1 MGKELFDNIPSKVAD
16 LLSDVKNG
24 RIGLPDLQRPFVW
37 KDNKVRELLDSM
49 MKGYPIGYIML
60 WASPDDYENTGYIG
74 KNDKMY
80 KRPDDLVIDGQQRLT
95 ALLAAMYGVTIK
107 DKNYKERKI
116 RISFNPLTRE
126 FAVWTQAYERNPEWI
141 SEISSVFAA
150 DQEHNISKFR
160 KAYIKTANEG
170 RTKNNEPEL
179 TEDEEDIIEEN
190 INDLL
195 NLGIYSLPTLKIN
208 SKADEEDVADIF
220 VRVNSGGQN
229 LTEKNFIETLIA
241 VYDNDVH
248 DKINK
253 INSKADEED
262 VADIF
267 VRVNS
272 GGQNLTEKNFIETLI
287 AVYDND
293 VHDKINKFCAESR
306 IPANGT
312 SFNQI
317 LQVDPSHLI
326 RMSVGVGFRRARL
339 RYAYMLLRGK
349 NLKTGEITQD
359 VREENLK
366 IFKES
371 LDMVTN
377 LNNWHAFM
385 NLFASAGY
393 LKGSLVASS
402 NAVVFSYVLY
412 LIGKYDYKVSSVVNN
427 WHAFMNL
434 FASAGYLKGSL
445 VASSNAVV
453 FSYVLYLIGKY
464 DYKVSSVELQKII
477 RKWIFMS
484 TITGFYT
491 GSTESEVEKQFAD
504 LRDVHNADEFVA
516 YLNSVIANRFTDDY
530 FEYSLPAE
538 LNSSSATSPA
548 WYGYVAAI
556 NVLGTPMLFST
567 APLSQYFVLGTSGDK
582 NSVDKHHIFP
592 KHYLEEI
599 GYDNDRDRNQIANF
613 TYLDYATNIDIS
625 DAPPAE
631 YVGRYRDKLGEDGY
645 KLACAQNALPEN
657 FEQLSYPEFLSQRR
671 LLMAQI
677 VKKAYNELNK

>member
-1 MGKELFDNIPSKVAD
+1 MGKELFDNIPSKVED

-60 WASPDDYENTGYIG
+60 WASPEDYENTGYIG
-74 KNDKMY
+74 KNDKIY
-80 KRPDDLVIDGQQRLT
+80 KQPDDLVIDGQQRLT

-107 DKNYKERKI
+107 DKDYKERKI

-126 FAVWTQAYERNPEWI
+126 FDVWTPAFERNPEWI
-141 SEISSVFAA
+141 SEISSVFMA
-150 DQEHNISKFR
+150 DQEHNISKLR
-160 KAYIKTANEG
+160 KAYIRTVNEG
-170 RTKNNEPEL
+170 RVKNGESEL
-179 TEDEEDIIEEN
+179 TDDEEDIVEQN

-195 NLGIYSLPTLKIN
+195 NLNIYSLPTLKIN

-241 VYDNDVH
+241 VYDN
-248 DKINK
+248 
-253 INSKADEED
+253 A
-262 VADIF
+262 
-267 VRVNS
+267 
-272 GGQNLTEKNFIETLI
+272 
-287 AVYDND
+287 

-326 RMSVGVGFRRARL
+326 RMAVGVGFRRARL

-349 NLKTGEITQD
+349 DLKTGEITQD
-359 VREENLK
+359 VRQDNLR
-366 IFKES
+366 IFKEA
-371 LDMVTN
+371 LDEVTN

-385 NLFASAGY
+385 NIFASAGY
-393 LKGSLVASS
+393 LKGNLVASS

-412 LIGKYDYKVSSVVNN
+412 LIGKYDYKVPS
-427 WHAFMNL
+427 
-434 FASAGYLKGSL
+434 LK
-445 VASSNAVV
+445 
-453 FSYVLYLIGKY
+453 
-464 DYKVSSVELQKII
+464 LQKII
-477 RKWIFMS
+477 CKWIFMS

-491 GSTESEVEKQFAD
+491 RSTESEVEKQFAD
-504 LRDVHNADEFVA
+504 LRDVSNADEFVA
-516 YLNSVIANRFTDDY
+516 YLNAVIANKFTDDY

-548 WYGYVAAI
+548 WYGYIAAI

-592 KHYLEEI
+592 KHYLEKI
-599 GYDNDRDRNQIANF
+599 GYSNDRDRNQIANF

-625 DAPPAE
+625 DDPPIE
-631 YVGRYRDKLGEDGY
+631 YVGRYREKLGEEGY
-645 KLACAQNALPEN
+645 KLACVQNALPEN
-657 FEQLSYPEFLSQRR
+657 FEQLSYPEFLNKRR

-677 VKKAYNELNK
+677 VKKAYNELDK

>member
-60 WASPDDYENTGYIG
+60 WESPADYENTGYIG
-74 KNDKMY
+74 KNNKMY

-170 RTKNNEPEL
+170 RVKNDQPEL

-208 SKADEEDVADIF
+208 A
-220 VRVNSGGQN
+220 
-229 LTEKNFIETLIA
+229 
-241 VYDNDVH
+241 
-248 DKINK
+248 
-253 INSKADEED
+253 KADEED

-306 IPANGT
+306 IPNNGT

-326 RMSVGVGFRRARL
+326 RMAVGVGFRRARL

-359 VREENLK
+359 VREENLR

-371 LDMVTN
+371 LDIVTN

-393 LKGSLVASS
+393 LKGGFVAST
-402 NAVVFSYVLY
+402 
-412 LIGKYDYKVSSVVNN
+412 
-427 WHAFMNL
+427 
-434 FASAGYLKGSL
+434 
-445 VASSNAVV
+445 NAVV

-491 GSTESEVEKQFAD
+491 GSTETEVEKQFAD
-504 LRDVHNADEFVA
+504 LRDVQSADEFVA
-516 YLNSVIANRFTDDY
+516 YLDSVIANRFTDDY
-530 FEYSLPAE
+530 FTYSLPTE

-548 WYGYVAAI
+548 WYGYIAAI

-567 APLSQYFVLGTSGDK
+567 ALLSQYFVLGTSGDK

-592 KHYLEEI
+592 KHYLEKI

-613 TYLDYATNIDIS
+613 TYLDYVTNIDIS

-631 YVGRYRDKLGEDGY
+631 YVGRYREKLGEEGY

-677 VKKAYNELNK
+677 VKKAYKELDK

>member
-16 LLSDVKNG
+16 ILSDVKNG
-24 RIGLPDLQRPFVW
+24 RVGLPDLQRPFVW
-37 KDNKVRELLDSM
+37 QDNKVRELLDSM

-60 WASPDDYENTGYIG
+60 WASPDDYENTVHIG
-74 KNDKMY
+74 KNEKIY
-80 KRPDDLVIDGQQRLT
+80 KRPNDLVIDGQQRLT
-95 ALLAAMYGVTIK
+95 ALLAAMYGVTIM
-107 DKNYKERKI
+107 DKNYKERAI

-126 FAVWTQAYERNPEWI
+126 FAVWTPAFEKNPEWI
-141 SEISSVFAA
+141 SEISQVFAA
-150 DQEHNISKFR
+150 DEEHNISKFR
-160 KAYIKTANEG
+160 KAYIKIVNEG
-170 RTKNNEPEL
+170 RAKNNEEEL
-179 TEDEEDIIEEN
+179 TEDEEDRIEEN

-208 SKADEEDVADIF
+208 SKANEENVADIF

-241 VYDNDVH
+241 VYDN
-248 DKINK
+248 
-253 INSKADEED
+253 A
-262 VADIF
+262 
-267 VRVNS
+267 
-272 GGQNLTEKNFIETLI
+272 
-287 AVYDND
+287 
-293 VHDKINKFCAESR
+293 VHDKINKFCADSR

-339 RYAYMLLRGK
+339 RYVYMLLRGK
-349 NLKTGEITQD
+349 NLKTGEITQNI
-359 VREENLK
+359 REENLK

-393 LKGSLVASS
+393 LKGSFVASS

-412 LIGKYDYKVSSVVNN
+412 LIGKC
-427 WHAFMNL
+427 
-434 FASAGYLKGSL
+434 
-445 VASSNAVV
+445 
-453 FSYVLYLIGKY
+453 

-477 RKWIFMS
+477 SKWIFMS

-491 GSTESEVEKQFAD
+491 GSTESQVEKQFAD
-504 LRDVHNADEFVA
+504 LRDVHNADEFVV
-516 YLNSVIANRFTDDY
+516 YLDSVIANRFTDDY
-530 FEYSLPAE
+530 FEYSLPSE

-548 WYGYVAAI
+548 WYGYIAAI

-567 APLSQYFVLGTSGDK
+567 APLSQYFILGTSGDK
-582 NSVDKHHIFP
+582 NSIDKHHIFP
-592 KHYLEEI
+592 KNYLGKI
-599 GYDNDRDRNQIANF
+599 GYNNDRDRNQIANF

-625 DAPPAE
+625 DAPPTE
-631 YVGRYRDKLGEDGY
+631 YVSRYRDKLGEEGY
-645 KLACAQNALPEN
+645 KLACKQNALPEN
-657 FEQLSYPEFLSQRR
+657 FEQLSYPEFLIKRR
-671 LLMAQI
+671 ILMAQI
-677 VKKAYNELNK
+677 VKKAYDKLNK

>member
-16 LLSDVKNG
+16 ILSDIKNG
-24 RIGLPDLQRPFVW
+24 RVGLPDLQRPFVW
-37 KDNKVRELLDSM
+37 QDNKVRELLDSM

-60 WASPDDYENTGYIG
+60 WASPDDYENTVHIG
-74 KNDKMY
+74 KNEKIY
-80 KRPDDLVIDGQQRLT
+80 KRPNDLVIDGQQRLT
-95 ALLAAMYGVTIK
+95 ALLAAMYGVTIM
-107 DKNYKERKI
+107 DKNYKERAI

-126 FAVWTQAYERNPEWI
+126 FAVWTPAFEKNPEWI
-141 SEISSVFAA
+141 SEISQVFAA
-150 DQEHNISKFR
+150 DEEHNISKFR
-160 KAYIKTANEG
+160 KAYIKIVNEG
-170 RTKNNEPEL
+170 RAKNNEEEL
-179 TEDEEDIIEEN
+179 TEDEEDRIEEN

-208 SKADEEDVADIF
+208 SKANEENVADIF

-241 VYDNDVH
+241 VYDNAVH
-248 DKINK
+248 DKIN
-253 INSKADEED
+253 
-262 VADIF
+262 
-267 VRVNS
+267 
-272 GGQNLTEKNFIETLI
+272 Q
-287 AVYDND
+287 
-293 VHDKINKFCAESR
+293 FCADSR

-339 RYAYMLLRGK
+339 RYVYMLLRGK
-349 NLKTGEITQD
+349 NLKTGEITQNI
-359 VREENLK
+359 REENLK

-393 LKGSLVASS
+393 LKGS
-402 NAVVFSYVLY
+402 F
-412 LIGKYDYKVSSVVNN
+412 
-427 WHAFMNL
+427 
-434 FASAGYLKGSL
+434 

-477 RKWIFMS
+477 SKWIFMS

-491 GSTESEVEKQFAD
+491 GSTESQVEKQFAD
-504 LRDVHNADEFVA
+504 LRDVHNADEFVV
-516 YLNSVIANRFTDDY
+516 YLDSVIANRFTDDY
-530 FEYSLPAE
+530 FEYSLPSE

-548 WYGYVAAI
+548 WYGYIAAI

-567 APLSQYFVLGTSGDK
+567 APLSQYFILGTSGDK
-582 NSVDKHHIFP
+582 NSIDKHHIFP
-592 KHYLEEI
+592 KNYLGKI
-599 GYDNDRDRNQIANF
+599 GYNNDRDRNQIANF

-625 DAPPAE
+625 DAPPTE
-631 YVGRYRDKLGEDGY
+631 YVSRYRDKLGQEGY
-645 KLACAQNALPEN
+645 KLACKQNALPEN
-657 FEQLSYPEFLSQRR
+657 FEQLSYPEFLIKRR
-671 LLMAQI
+671 ILMAQI
-677 VKKAYNELNK
+677 VKKAYDKLNK

>member
-16 LLSDVKNG
+16 ILSDVKNG
-24 RIGLPDLQRPFVW
+24 RVGLPDLQRPFVW
-37 KDNKVRELLDSM
+37 QDNKVRELLDSM

-60 WASPDDYENTGYIG
+60 WASPDDYENTVHIG
-74 KNDKMY
+74 KNEKIY
-80 KRPDDLVIDGQQRLT
+80 KRPNDLVIDGQQRLT
-95 ALLAAMYGVTIK
+95 ALLAAMYGVTIM
-107 DKNYKERKI
+107 DKNYKERAI

-126 FAVWTQAYERNPEWI
+126 FAVWTPAFEKNPEWI
-141 SEISSVFAA
+141 SEISQVFAA
-150 DQEHNISKFR
+150 DEEHNISKFR
-160 KAYIKTANEG
+160 KAYIKIVNEG
-170 RTKNNEPEL
+170 RTKNNEEEL
-179 TEDEEDIIEEN
+179 TEDEEDCIEEN

-208 SKADEEDVADIF
+208 SKANEEDVADIF

-241 VYDNDVH
+241 VYDN
-248 DKINK
+248 
-253 INSKADEED
+253 A
-262 VADIF
+262 
-267 VRVNS
+267 
-272 GGQNLTEKNFIETLI
+272 
-287 AVYDND
+287 
-293 VHDKINKFCAESR
+293 VHDKINKFCADSR

-339 RYAYMLLRGK
+339 RYVYMLLRGK
-349 NLKTGEITQD
+349 NLKTGEITQNI
-359 VREENLK
+359 REENLK

-393 LKGSLVASS
+393 LKGS
-402 NAVVFSYVLY
+402 F
-412 LIGKYDYKVSSVVNN
+412 
-427 WHAFMNL
+427 
-434 FASAGYLKGSL
+434 

-477 RKWIFMS
+477 SKWIFMS

-491 GSTESEVEKQFAD
+491 GSTESKVEKQFAD
-504 LRDVHNADEFVA
+504 LRDVHNADEFVV
-516 YLNSVIANRFTDDY
+516 YLDSVIANRFTDDY
-530 FEYSLPAE
+530 FEYSLPSE

-548 WYGYVAAI
+548 WYGYIAAI

-567 APLSQYFVLGTSGDK
+567 APLSQYFILGTSGDK
-582 NSVDKHHIFP
+582 NSIDKHHIFP
-592 KHYLEEI
+592 KNYLGKI
-599 GYDNDRDRNQIANF
+599 GYNNDRDRNQIANF

-625 DAPPAE
+625 DAPPTE
-631 YVGRYRDKLGEDGY
+631 YVSRYRDKLGEEGY
-645 KLACAQNALPEN
+645 KLACKQNALPEN
-657 FEQLSYPEFLSQRR
+657 FEQLSYPEFLIKRR
-671 LLMAQI
+671 ILMAQI
-677 VKKAYNELNK
+677 VKKAYDKLNK

>member
-1 MGKELFDNIPSKVAD
+1 MGKELFDNIPSKVED

-60 WASPDDYENTGYIG
+60 WASPEDYENTGYIG
-74 KNDKMY
+74 KNDKIY
-80 KRPDDLVIDGQQRLT
+80 KQPDDLVIDGQQRLT

-107 DKNYKERKI
+107 DKDYKERKI

-126 FAVWTQAYERNPEWI
+126 FDVWTPAFERNPEWI
-141 SEISSVFAA
+141 SEISSVFMA
-150 DQEHNISKFR
+150 DQEHNISKLR
-160 KAYIKTANEG
+160 KAYIRTVNEG
-170 RTKNNEPEL
+170 RVKNGESEL
-179 TEDEEDIIEEN
+179 TDDEEDIVEQN

-195 NLGIYSLPTLKIN
+195 NLNIYSLPTLKIN

-241 VYDNDVH
+241 VYDN
-248 DKINK
+248 
-253 INSKADEED
+253 A
-262 VADIF
+262 
-267 VRVNS
+267 
-272 GGQNLTEKNFIETLI
+272 
-287 AVYDND
+287 

-326 RMSVGVGFRRARL
+326 RMAVGVGFRRARL

-349 NLKTGEITQD
+349 DLKTGEITQD
-359 VREENLK
+359 VRQDNLR
-366 IFKES
+366 IFKEA
-371 LDMVTN
+371 LDEVTN

-385 NLFASAGY
+385 NIFASAGY
-393 LKGSLVASS
+393 LKGNLVASS

-412 LIGKYDYKVSSVVNN
+412 LIGKYDYKVPS
-427 WHAFMNL
+427 
-434 FASAGYLKGSL
+434 LK
-445 VASSNAVV
+445 
-453 FSYVLYLIGKY
+453 
-464 DYKVSSVELQKII
+464 LQKII
-477 RKWIFMS
+477 CKWIFMS

-504 LRDVHNADEFVA
+504 LRDVSNADEFVA
-516 YLNSVIANRFTDDY
+516 YLNAVIANKFTDDY

-548 WYGYVAAI
+548 WYGYIAAI

-582 NSVDKHHIFP
+582 NSVEKHHIFP
-592 KHYLEEI
+592 KHYLEKI
-599 GYDNDRDRNQIANF
+599 GYSNDRDRNQIANF

-625 DAPPAE
+625 DNPPIE
-631 YVGRYRDKLGEDGY
+631 YVGRYREKLGEEGY

-657 FEQLSYPEFLSQRR
+657 FEQLSYPEFLNKRR

-677 VKKAYNELNK
+677 VKKAYNDLDK

>member
-1 MGKELFDNIPSKVAD
+1 MGKELFDNIPSKVSD
-16 LLSDVKNG
+16 ILSDVKNG
-24 RIGLPDLQRPFVW
+24 RVGLPDLQRPFVW
-37 KDNKVRELLDSM
+37 QDNKVRELLDSM

-60 WASPDDYENTGYIG
+60 WASPDDYENTVHIG
-74 KNDKMY
+74 KNEKIY
-80 KRPDDLVIDGQQRLT
+80 KRPNDLVIDGQQRLT
-95 ALLAAMYGVTIK
+95 ALLAAMYGVTIM
-107 DKNYKERKI
+107 DKNYKERAI

-126 FAVWTQAYERNPEWI
+126 FAVWTPAFEKNPEWI
-141 SEISSVFAA
+141 SEISQVFAA
-150 DQEHNISKFR
+150 DEEHNISKFR
-160 KAYIKTANEG
+160 KAYIKIVNEG
-170 RTKNNEPEL
+170 RAKNNEEEL
-179 TEDEEDIIEEN
+179 TEDEEDRIEEN

-208 SKADEEDVADIF
+208 SKANEENVADIF

-241 VYDNDVH
+241 VYDNAVH
-248 DKINK
+248 DKIN
-253 INSKADEED
+253 
-262 VADIF
+262 
-267 VRVNS
+267 
-272 GGQNLTEKNFIETLI
+272 Q
-287 AVYDND
+287 
-293 VHDKINKFCAESR
+293 FCADSR

-339 RYAYMLLRGK
+339 RYVYMLLRGK
-349 NLKTGEITQD
+349 NLKTGEITQNI
-359 VREENLK
+359 REENLK

-393 LKGSLVASS
+393 LKGS
-402 NAVVFSYVLY
+402 F
-412 LIGKYDYKVSSVVNN
+412 
-427 WHAFMNL
+427 
-434 FASAGYLKGSL
+434 

-477 RKWIFMS
+477 SKWIFMS

-491 GSTESEVEKQFAD
+491 GSTESQVEKQFAD
-504 LRDVHNADEFVA
+504 LRDVHNADEFVV
-516 YLNSVIANRFTDDY
+516 YLDSVIANRFTDDY
-530 FEYSLPAE
+530 FEYSLPSE

-548 WYGYVAAI
+548 WYGYIAAI

-567 APLSQYFVLGTSGDK
+567 APLSQYFILGTSGDK

-592 KHYLEEI
+592 KNYLGKI
-599 GYDNDRDRNQIANF
+599 GYNNDRDRNQIANF

-625 DAPPAE
+625 DAPPTE
-631 YVGRYRDKLGEDGY
+631 YVSRYRDKLGEEGY
-645 KLACAQNALPEN
+645 KLACKQNALPEN
-657 FEQLSYPEFLSQRR
+657 FEQLSYPEFLIKRR
-671 LLMAQI
+671 ILMAQI
-677 VKKAYNELNK
+677 VKKAYDKLNK